1 MTAGPRLVFVQPRNP
16 DNLASVARAMKAFG
30 LVDWVAVSDAHHL
43 EVLRDVLRRHRA
55 PSEDSAQVDT
65 LRRADTLAEAVA
77 DCSWVVGT
85 SMNSFDGRP
94 RYTARELAA
103 VSAERRDTTW
113 ALVFGAECNGLRNAE
128 VRQCHAVSFIPS
140 EGAQPSL
147 NLAQA
152 VVVYAYELAAGR
164 DRDDGRSP
172 AGEAGG
178 NLEAVRP
185 VGAGARATPA
195 GAGFLRSV
203 EQALRGSL
211 AAAGHLPPRR
221 EGRRLIAELMSSL
234 VRGRLTVEEAAV
246 WRSMWDRR
254 GRG

>member
-16 DNLASVARAMKAFG
+16 DNLASVARAMKTFG
-30 LVDWVAVSDAHHL
+30 LVDWVAVSNAHHL

-94 RYTARELAA
+94 RFTARELAA

-113 ALVFGAECNGLRNAE
+113 ALVFGAECNGLRNAD

-140 EGAQPSL
+140 EGEQPSL

-152 VVVYAYELAAGR
+152 VVVYAYELAASR
-164 DRDDGRSP
+164 SDGRNP
-172 AGEAGG
+172 KEEEGG
-178 NLEAVRP
+178 NPDAVRP
-185 VGAGARATPA
+185 VGAGARATLA
-195 GAGFLRSV
+195 GDASLRSLG
-203 EQALRGSL
+203 QALRGSL
-211 AAAGHLPPRR
+211 VAAGHLPPRR

-234 VRGRLTVEEAAV
+234 VRGRLTVEEAAA